1 MHSNSLG
8 ISFPL
13 AHSAGFNSYFPAAAD
28 FPYLYK
34 MRSNGNAEFYKYRLG
49 CFYYPGEK
57 VYWNTHSYITRD
69 GRSFGICKTTG
80 GTPGTTA
87 GGGGGGGGSTGKCP
101 EPNEWIDGRQCRF
114 EGKNRP
120 CMAIPDVTTG
130 ENCDNFCR
138 KQEPKRRCTG
148 GWENKRSFLGTIC
161 ERDTRIGCLANFT
174 LLGTEFCECGCTS
187 EGLTVSLTDK

>member
-49 CFYYPGEK
+49 CFYYPGDK

-80 GTPGTTA
+80 GTPGGTPGTTA
-87 GGGGGGGGSTGKCP
+87 GGGGGGGSTACPTTWGSSGESCLFA
-101 EPNEWIDGRQCRF
+101 G
-114 EGKNRP
+114 NRSNIP
-120 CMAIPDVTTG
+120 CTALMRRRLTL
-130 ENCDNFCR
+130 NCDQFCEDQMR
-138 KQEPKRRCTG
+138 KCTG
-148 GWENKRSFLGTIC
+148 AWIRTRRGFGPSSINCEKRDAAVGINCRAARPAGATDRLV
-161 ERDTRIGCLANFT
+161 
-174 LLGTEFCECGCTS
+174 CECGC
-187 EGLTVSLTDK
+187 GA